1 MVYRNDTPFLLDFC
15 ACLYYNLLVS
25 SQNPDQSHPVASK
38 NKTYTKVLKGA
49 KYSTFFVF

>member
-15 ACLYYNLLVS
+15 VRLYYNFPVS

-38 NKTYTKVLKGA
+38 NKTKENLI
-49 KYSTFFVF
+49 